1 MQLYQWTPQKSTRR
15 LARALPGVSASSQV
29 TPRARGAPGYLR
41 RHIFVGRRGTRSW
54 WFGMK
59 GSGSGGGTCALFSIK
74 RALSFSRPALYP
86 SLCSPSP
93 RKIRTNNVAGTP
105 DVGHYAPA
113 SDTRQRATGN
123 FVRPSRSPAYDP
135 TDRAPSIHAS
145 THHTARHV
153 FPLSWFTYLTISNPL
168 PITTTGNRSPPL
180 TIGHLNI

>member
-1 MQLYQWTPQKSTRR
+1 MNLAMRSCSACQLQPR
-15 LARALPGVSASSQV
+15 LLLSLSAHL
-29 TPRARGAPGYLR
+29 GIFG

-105 DVGHYAPA
+105 DVGDYAPA
-113 SDTRQRATGN
+113 SDARQRATGY

-145 THHTARHV
+145 THHTTRHV
-153 FPLSWFTYLTISNPL
+153 FPLSWLTSPLNFLSSTHHHYYPPL
-168 PITTTGNRSPPL
+168 PPPHDR
-180 TIGHLNI
+180 TSEHLGARQRK

>member
-1 MQLYQWTPQKSTRR
+1 MNLAMRSCSACQL
-15 LARALPGVSASSQV
+15 LPVILPSLSAHL
-29 TPRARGAPGYLR
+29 GIFG

-59 GSGSGGGTCALFSIK
+59 ESGSGGGTCALFSIK

-105 DVGHYAPA
+105 DVGDYAPA
-113 SDTRQRATGN
+113 SDAWQRATGY
-123 FVRPSRSPAYDP
+123 FVRPWRSPAYDP

-145 THHTARHV
+145 THHIARHV
-153 FPLSWFTYLTISNPL
+153 FPSRGSFSLTISNPL
-168 PITTTGNRSPPL
+168 PITTTGDRSPSSRSD
-180 TIGHLNI
+180 I

>member
-1 MQLYQWTPQKSTRR
+1 MNLAMRSCSACQLQVQPTPE
-15 LARALPGVSASSQV
+15 LAAHLGIF
-29 TPRARGAPGYLR
+29 G

-59 GSGSGGGTCALFSIK
+59 ESGSGGGTCALFSIK

-105 DVGHYAPA
+105 DVGDYAPA
-113 SDTRQRATGN
+113 SSAWQCATGYL
-123 FVRPSRSPAYDP
+123 VRSLCSLAYDP

-145 THHTARHV
+145 IHHTARHV
-153 FPLSWFTYLTISNPL
+153 FPSRGSHSSTISNPL
-168 PITTTGNRSPPL
+168 PISTITHRFPLL